1 MYIMC
6 RASNVY
12 REIFCPGLRGPP
24 GLPGPSKVV
33 NLGKGPKG
41 LTGRNGE
48 PGEAGPPGY
57 CI

>member
-1 MYIMC
+1 MY

-24 GLPGPSKVV
+24 GLPGPSLDM
-33 NLGKGPKG
+33 NLRKGPKG
-41 LTGRNGE
+41 LTGRNGK

-57 CI
+57 CT

>member
-1 MYIMC
+1 MC

-24 GLPGPSKVV
+24 GLPGPSQVV
-33 NLGKGPKG
+33 NLEKGPKG

-48 PGEAGPPGY
+48 PGEAGSPGY